1 MTLAHLDG
9 NKNKNKNSI
18 FAPITPFF
26 PGKIILSADSRGCQ
40 KFKVRKNDSFCAVS
54 QHPKKRQKKPM

>member
-9 NKNKNKNSI
+9 NKNKNSI

-26 PGKIILSADSRGCQ
+26 LAKLFCQLTVVAAKSSRCEKMTAFVQFHSIQ
-40 KFKVRKNDSFCAVS
+40 KTA
-54 QHPKKRQKKPM
+54 KKPM